1 MTGSLFHSLSWPP
14 CDNFRARGMLLLLDV
29 LEKGVGGILMM
40 DVPPINSSDCERCVS
55 NAPSALRLERDREEI
70 STQ

>member
-1 MTGSLFHSLSWPP
+1 
-14 CDNFRARGMLLLLDV
+14 MLLLLDV
-29 LEKGVGGILMM
+29 LEKGVGGILMT